1 MSSALPIT
9 LLFIGLFIGLLLG
22 AALGW
27 FVHSSRTSALSLG
40 QPTSGDAADNA
51 ELALSVNKSVNQS
64 VAQTMVP
71 LERAMEKQIGRASCR
86 ERV

>member
-9 LLFIGLFIGLLLG
+9 LLFVGLFIGLVLG

-27 FVHSSRTSALSLG
+27 FVHSSRTSVLPLS
-40 QPTSGDAADNA
+40 QPPAGDSADTA

-71 LERAMEKQIGRASCR
+71 LERAMESWARSYKN
-86 ERV
+86 